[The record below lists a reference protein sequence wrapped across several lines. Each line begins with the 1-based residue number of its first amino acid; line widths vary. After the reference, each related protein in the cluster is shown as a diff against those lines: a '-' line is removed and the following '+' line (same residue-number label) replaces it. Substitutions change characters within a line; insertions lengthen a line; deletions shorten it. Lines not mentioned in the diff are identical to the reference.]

1 MKTQLLAAFIP
12 LFAVTATAL
21 PSTAQE
27 AENMQQSANSS
38 PQEMFRCDLS
48 QDTPSTIITGM
59 MSSENPNPKTLI
71 NWSEEY
77 FSSPERALSLCQEV
91 SQKLQTFHEE
101 GQLTSLSLMSGE
113 VDGESVICLKNTSE
127 SGCNPEQVLFPLE
140 TDKNPDVVL
149 YELIAADF
157 KPPRTRG
164 DFPTRI
170 NFGVFNFL

>member
-1 MKTQLLAAFIP
+1 MKTQLLTAFIP
-12 LFAVTATAL
+12 ILTVTAIVF
-21 PSTAQE
+21 PSNAQE
-27 AENMQQSANSS
+27 VENPQQSANSA

-59 MSSENPNPKTLI
+59 ISSENPNPTPLI

-77 FSSPERALSLCQEV
+77 FSSPERALSLCQDV

-101 GQLTSLSLMSGE
+101 GTLTSLSLMSGE
-113 VDGESVICLKNTSE
+113 VEGEAVICLKNTSE

-140 TDKNPDVVL
+140 TNQNPDVVL
-149 YELIAADF
+149 YELISTDF

-170 NFGVFNFL
+170 NFGFFNFL